1 MAEQDIVISE
11 LTYKVE
17 QMIQLYIASQE
28 QRRALEAEVSQLQQ
42 QVQELKSGA
51 QRLNEEIK
59 TLKVAG
65 AISAGEGTSEARVRI
80 GQLVREIDKCITLL
94 NS

>member
-1 MAEQDIVISE
+1 VVNELYDKIERLIKLYKISQDKKRDLDV
-11 LTYKVE
+11 
-17 QMIQLYIASQE
+17 
-28 QRRALEAEVSQLQQ
+28 EVSRLQQ
-42 QVQELKSGA
+42 QVRESRGEV

-65 AISAGEGTSEARVRI
+65 AIATGEGNHDARVRI

-94 NS
+94 NN